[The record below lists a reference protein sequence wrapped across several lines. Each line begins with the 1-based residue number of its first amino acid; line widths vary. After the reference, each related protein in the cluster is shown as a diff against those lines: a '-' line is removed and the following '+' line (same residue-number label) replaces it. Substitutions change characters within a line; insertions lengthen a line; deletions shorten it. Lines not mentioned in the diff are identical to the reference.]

1 MIDFFNL
8 NVGDKVEINEVIH
21 TIRGKS
27 LGRDWRAIRTNHGL
41 VHLHTNRTFNLITSN
56 SATGTVKNELEEGDE
71 CEPTRQKFRRPKNAY
86 GKK

>member
-27 LGRDWRAIRTNHGL
+27 LGRDWKAIRTNHGL
-41 VHLHTNRTFNLITSN
+41 VHIHANRTFHLITSN
-56 SATGTVKNELEEGDE
+56 SATGTVKNDLEDGDE
-71 CEPTRQKFRRPKNAY
+71 YAST
-86 GKK
+86 